1 MASVLAA
8 GLTAC
13 SVDEHRVASD
23 REEPQVPELSADVV
37 EGQLLV
43 RFDARVSDVLDK
55 AGLTKSG
62 LSEEMKRSGV
72 LSVDEIL
79 DLVEGYRIER
89 VFPVD
94 ERSEAK
100 AREEGL
106 HLWWILPPR
115 MVISRSTTELSGS
128 VCWME
133 GYSLRDRSSG
143 TGLRSM

>member
-106 HLWWILPPR
+106 HLWYVVKFPEKYPVDKVAADLSNILR
-115 MVISRSTTELSGS
+115 KIYSDTTRCHGS
-128 VCWME
+128 
-133 GYSLRDRSSG
+133 
-143 TGLRSM
+143 